1 MSPSADDLPTP
12 PARRR
17 RDPEF
22 WIALAALMVSGLAML
37 SSLVQVGVQRNQERA
52 MVWPHVT
59 AGPSFSGQGFALEA
73 RNKGLGP
80 ALVRDVQLQLD
91 GRDVADVPA
100 LMDALL
106 GPGHGYGWD
115 KLRASD
121 LENTVLAA
129 NEAVVLLAVPWD
141 GRIRDVFASGGRVGA
156 RICYCSFL
164 DECWISRGGLDHE
177 RVDRCPSPP
186 PTP

>member
-1 MSPSADDLPTP
+1 MSLPTEESHAAP
-12 PARRR
+12 RRK

-22 WIALAALMVSGLAML
+22 WIALAALLVSGLAML
-37 SSLVQVGVQRNQERA
+37 SSLMQVGVQRNQERA

-59 AGPSFSGQGFALEA
+59 AGPAFSARGYALEA

-106 GPGHGYGWD
+106 GPGHGYDWD
-115 KLRASD
+115 KISAND
-121 LENTVLAA
+121 LENSVLAA
-129 NEAVVLLAVPWD
+129 NESVVLLAVPWD
-141 GRIRDVFASGGRVGA
+141 PRIRQAFAAGGRVTA

-164 DECWISRGGLDHE
+164 DECWISRGGLDHQ
-177 RVDRCPSPP
+177 RVDRCPASPDS
-186 PTP
+186 

>member
-1 MSPSADDLPTP
+1 MSQPPDEATP
-12 PARRR
+12 PPRRR

-22 WIALAALMVSGLAML
+22 WIALAALGVSGLAML

-59 AGPSFSGQGFALEA
+59 AGPSFSEDGYALRA

-80 ALVRDVQLQLD
+80 ALVREVQLQVD
-91 GRDVADVPA
+91 GRDVAGVPA

-115 KLRASD
+115 RLSAND
-121 LENTVLAA
+121 LQDTVLAA
-129 NEAVVLLAVPWD
+129 GESVVLLAVPWD
-141 GRIRDVFASGGRVGA
+141 PRIRQAFASGGRVSA

-164 DECWISRGGLDHE
+164 EECWISRGGLDHE
-177 RVDRCPSPP
+177 RVDRCPVAPP
-186 PTP
+186 RP

>member
-1 MSPSADDLPTP
+1 MSQPAEETP
-12 PARRR
+12 PSPRR

-22 WIALAALMVSGLAML
+22 WIALAALGVSGLAML

-59 AGPSFSGQGFALEA
+59 AGPSFSDRGYALEA

-80 ALVRDVQLQLD
+80 ALVRQVQLQLD
-91 GRDVADVPA
+91 GRDVANVPA

-115 KLRASD
+115 KLSASD
-121 LENTVLAA
+121 LQDTVLAA
-129 NEAVVLLAVPWD
+129 GESVVLLAVPWD
-141 GRIRDVFASGGRVGA
+141 PRIRQAFASGGRVSA

-164 DECWISRGGLDHE
+164 EECWISRGGLDHE
-177 RVDRCPSPP
+177 RVDRCPVA
-186 PTP
+186 PTRP